1 MARRYFLV
9 FFFLTS
15 SLVTGESPRYEL
27 RGQKVN
33 LKPDIPGQPDS
44 ILWKRNGNKVVEF
57 NGQEEEVYGQ
67 YANRISLD
75 WHTAELNITDLRFE
89 DSGDYELEVYMNK
102 QFSSSLHK
110 LEVIDK
116 VAKPT
121 ISCEMNDGGGSNK
134 SGTLLCSV
142 EPRQPQSSMW
152 FEWQSHGNVQPG
164 PQLTISLG
172 DKYDD
177 EVYSCRV
184 SNPLSEETATFTAK
198 DCYPENNSVLI
209 AVLVTVAILLLLLGL
224 GLGTFCKQRHKAC
237 FAKGNRP
244 DSENPTHPGETEGE
258 HRPFIDRTPTI
269 PSTQRLIQEHDKD
282 LQDEDETPEKGH
294 VRNKINQF
302 ESSFHGPTSPTT
314 SSAGSLRN
322 KAKNKRPVCP
332 PTFPRSESP
341 PHLELNHLAIN
352 DKGDADE
359 DQLRKSAETEVP
371 QCENTPEL
379 ESSTAAEQSVKE
391 TAEGDDRPPVDT
403 TPTPPSTQPLDHL
416 GDLDAV
422 KENNTDERE
431 ETVSPL
437 PTPRSESPSP
447 LDPRNLAG
455 NDKGDA
461 DPDQLNEPAEEE
473 VQHGDSSDSE
483 KENEPKPAAESTNT
497 MSDLESSTASE
508 HQDSE
513 KNTDEHEQTG
523 SPPSSPCNLEKD
535 EEGKSHPA
543 NADTPVPKPR
553 SHFTQNSPNM
563 APEVTTGGQK
573 EDAKLDEV
581 NGETDTSG
589 VGETNESGASSEDEQ
604 LSPVSEQ
611 KDSEKTRHDQDPNL
625 SQSETHTSEDNQ
637 QEMDKPV
644 PAAEKE
650 SGSGYNSEEPDLYLD
665 PSHQP

>member
-314 SSAGSLRN
+314 SSA
-322 KAKNKRPVCP
+322 
-332 PTFPRSESP
+332 
-341 PHLELNHLAIN
+341 
-352 DKGDADE
+352 
-359 DQLRKSAETEVP
+359 
-371 QCENTPEL
+371 
-379 ESSTAAEQSVKE
+379 VKE